1 MTKYIRRGMTDFSYK
16 SFSRE
21 IGKKN
26 MKELLGMELGLI
38 LDLTK
43 YPQNISEEG
52 AKRIFRSECY
62 SV

>member
-1 MTKYIRRGMTDFSYK
+1 
-16 SFSRE
+16 
-21 IGKKN
+21 

-52 AKRIFRSECY
+52 AKDFFGLNVTLYDQPNSFSR
-62 SV
+62 